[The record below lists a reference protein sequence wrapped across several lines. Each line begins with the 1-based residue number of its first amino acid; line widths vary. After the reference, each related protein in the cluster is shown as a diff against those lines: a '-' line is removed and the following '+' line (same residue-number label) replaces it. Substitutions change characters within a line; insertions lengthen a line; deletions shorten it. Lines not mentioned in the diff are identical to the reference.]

1 MYSWMM
7 TDDMELVREYAACQS
22 ERAFE
27 TLVGR
32 HINLVYASALRQ
44 VGNTH
49 LAEEITQAVFIIL
62 ARKAKSLGPHTILAA
77 WLYRTTRYAAA
88 DALKSE
94 RRRQRR
100 EQEAYMDSLSNKPE
114 QDGWEQIAPLLDE
127 GIAQLVERDRSALVM
142 RFFENKT
149 AREIGLAQRVDEAA
163 AQKRVARALD
173 KLRGFFLARG
183 VTLSATAIAASIAAN
198 AAQAAPAGLALC
210 VVAAAK
216 GSAATAST
224 LALAKGVLK
233 VMAWTKAKTAVV
245 TGVVLILATGTTV
258 IVKNSMDPKSRAAAS
273 IERVREANVGLP
285 TPQVQAKM
293 LIMSAI
299 VQRRIPDSSNWC
311 ETLNAGG
318 KIWPA
323 STSNVFFAV
332 NSKMAGRAYTPGFP
346 SDLVVFFETSKP
358 GWNQA
363 GGPELLAKKT
373 EGVAIGFADGSAT
386 IVPPDEVPKLRWTL

>member
-1 MYSWMM
+1 M

-22 ERAFE
+22 ESAFE

-62 ARKAKSLGPHTILAA
+62 ARKAKSLDPHTILAA
-77 WLYRTTRYAAA
+77 WLYRATRYAAA

-100 EQEAYMDSLSNKPE
+100 EQEAYMESLSNKTE

-127 GIAQLVERDRSALVM
+127 GIAQLAERDRSALVM

-198 AAQAAPAGLALC
+198 SAQAAPAGLALS

-233 VMAWTKAKTAVV
+233 LMAWTKAKTAVV

-258 IVKNSMDPKSRAAAS
+258 IVKNSRDPKARAAAS
-273 IERVREANVGLP
+273 IERVGEVNVGLP

-299 VQRRIPDSSNWC
+299 VQRRIPDASNWC
-311 ETLNAGG
+311 ETLNAGSE
-318 KIWPA
+318 IWPT

-332 NSKMAGRAYTPGFP
+332 NSNMAGRAYAPGFP
-346 SDLVVFFETSKP
+346 SDLVVFFETSKA

-373 EGVAIGFADGSAT
+373 EGAAIGFADGSAT
-386 IVPPDEVPKLRWTL
+386 IVSPDELPKLRWTL